1 MLRCPAC
8 PAPLAR
14 HGKTY
19 RCERGHSFDVARSG
33 YVNLFRSTVGRAR
46 GDDRDM
52 LRSRRAFLEAGH
64 YLPLMADLTGRVP
77 GSAGIA
83 PSLKA
88 LDVGC
93 GDGYFTAG
101 LARVA
106 PDGSEVWGMD
116 ISQAAVDLASR
127 RHPGPGFAVAS
138 ARDLPVLDRAVDLL
152 VCVFGPHEFNEYR
165 RLLNSSGRLILVRP
179 GADHL
184 VEIRRALYRDLR
196 LPGRSSANLAMSG
209 WELADRSDLR
219 LVLEL
224 SADDRRNLLA
234 MTPYVWAGSE
244 ESRRVALQESSVTA
258 HFMIEDWRPI

>member
-19 RCERGHSFDVARSG
+19 RCEGGHSFDVARSG

-116 ISQAAVDLASR
+116 IRKQRSTSPVGDTLGPASPLR
-127 RHPGPGFAVAS
+127 APEICLS
-138 ARDLPVLDRAVDLL
+138 LIARLT
-152 VCVFGPHEFNEYR
+152 
-165 RLLNSSGRLILVRP
+165 S
-179 GADHL
+179 
-184 VEIRRALYRDLR
+184 
-196 LPGRSSANLAMSG
+196 
-209 WELADRSDLR
+209 
-219 LVLEL
+219 
-224 SADDRRNLLA
+224 
-234 MTPYVWAGSE
+234 
-244 ESRRVALQESSVTA
+244 
-258 HFMIEDWRPI
+258 